1 MDDRK
6 WVRQSLRQIAIAL
19 AKRRCRIG
27 PTTVRRLL
35 KKLKYRLFNNCQ
47 SLSAR
52 HPDREKQFRFIRR
65 VKKLFL
71 AAGLPVISVDT
82 KKKELIGN
90 FKNAGRV
97 WAQKPTA
104 VHTHDFPSDAV
115 GRAVPYGIY
124 DLTHQQGYVYVGT
137 SYDTPEFAA
146 FAIAQWWADP
156 ARPRFAQ
163 EDKLLILCDAGGSNS
178 CRYWRWKIEVQ
189 QQLADAFGIDVM
201 ICHYPT
207 GASKWNP
214 IEHRLFSEISK
225 NWAGKPLGIFG
236 IINKPSIRKCLKRI
250 PKYIKFSLDYFSE
263 FALQT
268 FQTMLNYIQDTTTTT
283 GLKVKAFLVERDFEK
298 GLKYDPQER
307 DNLNLQR
314 CRTCP
319 TWNYILKPHA
329 CSG

>member
-225 NWAGKPLGIFG
+225 NWAGKPL
-236 IINKPSIRKCLKRI
+236 
-250 PKYIKFSLDYFSE
+250 
-263 FALQT
+263 QT